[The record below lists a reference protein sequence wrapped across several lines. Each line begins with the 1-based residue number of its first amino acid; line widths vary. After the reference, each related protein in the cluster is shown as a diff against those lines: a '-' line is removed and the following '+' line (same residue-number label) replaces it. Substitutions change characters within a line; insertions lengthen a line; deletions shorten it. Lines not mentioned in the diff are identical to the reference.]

1 MKHTETLNYL
11 QNIKSIRGLKTL
23 RRLYNECVENN
34 QSLIETLDS
43 ADIIGHYELN
53 ELSVHKEIEV
63 HIGRVCGVCGLAPL
77 ERDVLIKHYQTI
89 LTRFYNVHQKVLS
102 L

>member
-43 ADIIGHYELN
+43 ADIIGHY
-53 ELSVHKEIEV
+53 
-63 HIGRVCGVCGLAPL
+63 
-77 ERDVLIKHYQTI
+77 
-89 LTRFYNVHQKVLS
+89 
-102 L
+102 